1 MEYRDGLRK
10 MVSTTGKYALRILGC
25 LVGHPDKTMLAKEIA
40 AETGVPVNY
49 SSKILNQLR
58 KKGLVRSR
66 KGWGGG
72 FMIEPGALG
81 VRISEVLELF
91 EGQSKEAACALGLSP
106 CGGENPCPL
115 HGRWERICAEYRG
128 MLDEISIGELPARK
142 A

>member
-1 MEYRDGLRK
+1 

-25 LVGHPDKTMLAKEIA
+25 LVGHPDKIMLAKEIA
-40 AETGVPVNY
+40 AETGVPANY

-72 FMIEPGALG
+72 FMIEPQALSA
-81 VRISEVLELF
+81 RISQVLELF
-91 EGQSKEAACALGLSP
+91 EGQSKETVCALGLAP
-106 CGGENPCPL
+106 CGSEKPCPM
-115 HGRWERICAEYRG
+115 HGHWQRICNEYRE
-128 MLDEISIGELPARK
+128 MLDEVSIGDLPTRA